1 MFKSYSDLTNEGDF
15 VADCTNCEAKLGL
28 FNKQIS
34 CRFCGSGFC
43 GKCQAYAIMV
53 MTGKTDAWM
62 GKTLDDYYVCSLKC
76 WYSAYKEFINSTR
89 KGMPIIILNSGNV
102 GLTIT
107 EDTKD
112 HPKGIYFSY
121 MKTDPRKAGG
131 EGSGYIPEVKPMY
144 ERVKKDLEKR
154 KRKITE
160 DFDGI

>member
-1 MFKSYSDLTNEGDF
+1 MFTSYSDLTIGSDF
-15 VADCTNCEAKLGL
+15 VANCPNCGVKLGF

-34 CRFCGSGFC
+34 CKYCGSGFC
-43 GKCQAYAIMV
+43 GKCQIYAIMV
-53 MTGKTDAWM
+53 MTGKTDTWM
-62 GKTLDDYYVCSLKC
+62 GETLEDYYVCSLRC
-76 WYSAYKEFINSTR
+76 WYAAYKQFINSTR
-89 KGMPIIILNSGNV
+89 KKMPIIITNTGNV
-102 GLTIT
+102 GLSVT

-144 ERVKKDLEKR
+144 DRVKKDLEKR

-160 DFDGI
+160 DYDAI